1 MSLFILLAII
11 LVSSFLLLRLYKKN
25 PKNGNLP
32 KGSLGYPLVG
42 ETFSF
47 LQAQKKDQ
55 GPEWINDRVKKHG
68 PVFKTSLM
76 GAPTVVIVGQS
87 GNKFIL
93 GSEEDILIAKQP
105 KTLSTIAGK
114 YNIFELTGSRYQLIK
129 GALSTFM
136 KPISLKTN
144 IKQIDEL
151 ITSLFLKSTSK
162 TDIIPTVNFMKHLT
176 FNIASSVLFGIQNEI
191 LISELSNDFAIA
203 FKAVWSLPLNIPG
216 LAYWHGMRARSRIIG
231 RLIPIIR
238 KKRED
243 LHEGK
248 VNAESDILSSLIDV
262 KMRNE
267 DVINEEMIVD
277 NFVTLMI
284 ASHDTSAI
292 LMSLMVWKMSKV
304 PEIHQN
310 IFQEQTEIQKE
321 IKGREDQNL
330 TWGDI
335 QKMKY
340 TWRVAQELMRI
351 IPPVFGSFRK
361 VVKDTSFDGFN
372 IPKGWQ
378 VFWCAYNTHMDNDI
392 FVNPKEFDPSRFETN
407 VSKPIPPYAYIPF
420 GGGQHSCIGNEFA
433 RVETLITIHK
443 LVTMYEWSLVYP
455 DEVITRQPMPYPS
468 MGLPI
473 KVTSRSATAKID

>member
-1 MSLFILLAII
+1 
-11 LVSSFLLLRLYKKN
+11 
-25 PKNGNLP
+25 
-32 KGSLGYPLVG
+32 
-42 ETFSF
+42 
-47 LQAQKKDQ
+47 
-55 GPEWINDRVKKHG
+55 
-68 PVFKTSLM
+68 M

-93 GSEEDILIAKQP
+93 GSEEDVLIAKQP

-114 YNIFELTGSRYQLIK
+114 YNIFELTG
-129 GALSTFM
+129 
-136 KPISLKTN
+136 PSLV
-144 IKQIDEL
+144 
-151 ITSLFLKSTSK
+151 TSFEYSGYGT
-162 TDIIPTVNFMKHLT
+162 M
-176 FNIASSVLFGIQNEI
+176 
-191 LISELSNDFAIA
+191 
-203 FKAVWSLPLNIPG
+203 
-216 LAYWHGMRARSRIIG
+216 AYWHGMRARSRIID

-243 LHEGK
+243 LREGRA
-248 VNAESDILSSLIDV
+248 NAGSDILSSLIDV

-284 ASHDTSAI
+284 AGHDTSAI
-292 LMSLMVWKMSKV
+292 LLSLMVWKLSKV

-310 IFQEQTEIQKE
+310 IFEEQMEIQKE

-361 VVKDTSFDGFN
+361 VVKDTSFGGFN

-378 VFWCAYNTHMDNDI
+378 VFWCAYNTDMDNDI
-392 FVNPKEFDPSRFETN
+392 FVNPKDFDPSRFETN
-407 VSKPIPPYAYIPF
+407 GSKPIPPYAYIPF
-420 GGGQHSCIGNEFA
+420 GGGQHSCIGTNLQGWK
-433 RVETLITIHK
+433 R
-443 LVTMYEWSLVYP
+443 
-455 DEVITRQPMPYPS
+455 
-468 MGLPI
+468 
-473 KVTSRSATAKID
+473 